1 MILVPRAP
9 PTYFDKFTPMTET
22 AGLATG
28 AGASAGSN
36 DRVMGIETA
45 TPSTGAGPST
55 SSDDGVMDNNN
66 NNNNNGD

>member
-1 MILVPRAP
+1 
-9 PTYFDKFTPMTET
+9 MTET

-66 NNNNNGD
+66 NNNNGD